1 MNNEMLRK
9 KVDQLTI
16 QEKIGQLIQLTG
28 NFFDKHNDSVV
39 TGPQKKIGL
48 NGSYQIHNTGSI
60 LNTVDKQQIIE
71 IQRNHLLKS
80 THKIPLLFMADIIY
94 GFKTIFPI
102 PLAQTCSWNFPLIE
116 ESATVLAKEC
126 YEEGI
131 HVTFAPMV
139 DLVRDPRWG
148 RVMEA
153 PGEDTLLGERYAES
167 MVNGIQGNGAS
178 QHIPKG
184 KLAACIKH
192 FAAYGAAVAGREYN
206 AVDMSENML
215 KNFFLPSYAKGIEA
229 GAKLVMTAFNTLNGI
244 PCTGNKWL
252 NRDILRDALDFDG
265 VLISDYAAI
274 DELITHG
281 YAENQTSAAKQ
292 ALLAGVDIDMK
303 TAVYANE
310 LEKLVEQNQEL
321 HALLDEAV
329 LRVLILKNDLGLFDD
344 PYRGIQTTE
353 EDMTSVVLSKEHK
366 ATALKLA
373 EESIV
378 LLKNNKHTLPLS
390 RNQKV
395 ALIGPY
401 AEEKATLGF
410 WAITGDEEDTITLK
424 DGLSTLLD
432 SSCLSVARGAYLLD
446 KHTENL
452 YDKYT
457 DKLPVERE
465 DEEALLEEAI
475 AIAKTSDTIVLA
487 VGENTYQSG
496 EGGSRTNPVL
506 PTTQL
511 RLINALSTLG
521 KPIVLVIYG
530 GRPLILTEVEEK
542 VSAILY
548 AWFPGTMNGLA
559 VANLLTGKANPS
571 AKLSMTFPRSV
582 GQIPIYYNELRTG
595 RPQLDE
601 ENKYRFAS
609 RYIDQSN
616 LPLYPFGFGKS
627 YTHFQYSDFRL
638 NQEEMTKNEQIKV
651 TLTVKNTGS
660 YSGKEIVQLYICDKV
675 SSITRPVKLL
685 KAFKKIELKVGESQ
699 RVEFEIDN
707 DMLKFY
713 RPDGSF
719 DSESGDFDIF
729 IGKDSA
735 EHLFKR
741 KIRLVSKHTT

>member
-1 MNNEMLRK
+1 MLRK

-28 NFFDKHNDSVV
+28 NFFDTHNDSVV

-48 NGSYQIHNTGSI
+48 SRSYQINNTGSI
-60 LNTVDKQQIIE
+60 LNTVDKQQIRE
-71 IQRNHLLKS
+71 MQRTHLLKS

-126 YEEGI
+126 YEAGI

-153 PGEDTLLGERYAES
+153 PGEDTLLGECYAES
-167 MVNGIQGNGAS
+167 MVNGIQGNGDA

-206 AVDMSENML
+206 SVDMSESML
-215 KNFFLPSYAKGIEA
+215 RNFFLPSYAKGIEA

-252 NRDILRDALDFDG
+252 NRDMLRDTLHFDG

-303 TAVYANE
+303 TAVYANK
-310 LEKLVEQNQEL
+310 LEKLVKQNQDL

-329 LRVLILKNDLGLFDD
+329 LRVLMLKNDLGLFDD
-344 PYRGIQTTE
+344 PYRGIQTE
-353 EDMTSVVLSKEHK
+353 EDITNTILSKEHK
-366 ATALKLA
+366 ETALKLA

-378 LLKNNKHTLPLS
+378 LLKNNNHTLPLS

-410 WAITGDEEDTITLK
+410 WAITGDEADTITLK
-424 DGLSTLLD
+424 DGLHALLD
-432 SSCLSVARGAYLLD
+432 TSCLSVARGAYLLD

-452 YDKYT
+452 YDKYN
-457 DKLPVERE
+457 DKLPVESE
-465 DEEALLEEAI
+465 DEETLLEEAI
-475 AIAKTSDTIVLA
+475 AIAKTSDIIVLA

-506 PTTQL
+506 PATQL
-511 RLINALSTLG
+511 RLINALSTLA
-521 KPIVLVIYG
+521 KPIVLVVYG

-601 ENKYRFAS
+601 ENTHRFAS

-675 SSITRPVKLL
+675 ASITRPVKLL
-685 KAFKKIELKVGESQ
+685 KAFKKIDLKVGESQ
-699 RVEFEIDN
+699 RIEFEIDN
-707 DMLKFY
+707 NMLKFY
-713 RPDGSF
+713 HPDGSF
-719 DSESGDFDIF
+719 DSEHGDFDIF

-741 KIRLVSKHTT
+741 RIRLVSKHNT